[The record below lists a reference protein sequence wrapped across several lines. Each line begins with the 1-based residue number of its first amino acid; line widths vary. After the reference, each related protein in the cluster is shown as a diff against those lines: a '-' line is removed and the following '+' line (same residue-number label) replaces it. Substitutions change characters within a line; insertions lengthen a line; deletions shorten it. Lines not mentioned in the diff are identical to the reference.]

1 MKPATM
7 WMSRRSLLGPPT
19 ALLGLVL
26 LAGCASDEAAPA
38 PADPILA
45 AAGDIA
51 ICPADAAEATARLLD
66 GLFPPGAPPERGL
79 VAALGDN
86 AYERGTPGEY
96 AACYEPTWG
105 RHRGRTRPA
114 VGNHEYMTPGA
125 QGYYAYFGPSAGDPG
140 RGYYSYELGSWHVVV
155 LNSNCDEVG
164 GCQAGSPQEAWLRA
178 DLAAHPTPCTLG
190 YWHHPRFSSGNV
202 HGDNAFMHDLWR
214 TLQDLGADLVL
225 TGHEHN
231 YERFAPQDADARA
244 DPGRGLREFV
254 VGTGGHDRLYE
265 FGPPR
270 ANSEFRATG
279 TYGVLKL
286 TLHSGGYDW
295 QFLPTPGSTLTD
307 TGSGAC
313 H

>member
-1 MKPATM
+1 MRKYG
-7 WMSRRSLLGPPT
+7 WSRLGPP
-19 ALLGLVL
+19 AAVLGLVL
-26 LAGCASDEAAPA
+26 LTGCGNDGTAPMA
-38 PADPILA
+38 ADPILA

-66 GLFPPGAPPERGL
+66 GLFPPGAPLESGF

-105 RHRGRTRPA
+105 RHRARTRPA

-125 QGYYAYFGPSAGDPG
+125 QGYYAYFGAAAGDPA
-140 RGYYSYELGSWHVVV
+140 RGYYSYDLGSWHVVV
-155 LNSNCDEVG
+155 LNSNCLEVG

-178 DLAAHPTPCTLG
+178 DLAAHPTTCTLA
-190 YWHHPRFSSGNV
+190 YWHHPLFSSGSV
-202 HGDNAFMHDLWR
+202 HGNNAFMHDVWR
-214 TLQDLGADLVL
+214 TLEDLGADLVL

-231 YERFAPQDADARA
+231 YERFAPQDAEGRPDPAR
-244 DPGRGLREFV
+244 GIREFV

-265 FGPPR
+265 FGVPR
-270 ANSEFRATG
+270 PNSEVRATG

-286 TLHSGGYDW
+286 TLHTRGYEW
-295 QFLPTPGSTLTD
+295 QFLPTAGSSFAD

>member
-1 MKPATM
+1 MPP
-7 WMSRRSLLGPPT
+7 SRDPRSGLGPPT

-26 LAGCASDEAAPA
+26 LAGCGSQGTAPT

-79 VAALGDN
+79 VATLGDN

-105 RHRGRTRPA
+105 RHRARTRPTP
-114 VGNHEYMTPGA
+114 GNHEYLTPGA
-125 QGYYAYFGPSAGDPG
+125 QGYYAYFGAAAGDPA
-140 RGYYSYELGSWHVVV
+140 RGYYSYEIGSWHVVV
-155 LNSNCDEVG
+155 LNSSCAEVG
-164 GCQAGSPQEAWLRA
+164 GCDAGSPQEAWLRA
-178 DLAAHPTPCTLG
+178 DLAAHRTTCALA
-190 YWHHPRFSSGNV
+190 YWHHPRFSSGSV
-202 HGDNAFMHDLWR
+202 HGDHVFMRDLWR
-214 TLQDLGADLVL
+214 SLQELGVDLALA
-225 TGHEHN
+225 GHEHN
-231 YERFAPQDADARA
+231 YERFAPQDADAGA
-244 DPGRGLREFV
+244 DPAHGVREFV
-254 VGTGGHDRLYE
+254 VGTGGHDSLYG
-265 FGPPR
+265 FGLPR
-270 ANSEFRATG
+270 PNSEVRETG

-286 TLHSGGYDW
+286 TLRSRGYDW
-295 QFLPTPGSTLTD
+295 QFLPAAGSSFTD